1 MNMLL
6 PNRSVYD
13 LSLPGLVSTWTK
25 LRKKR
30 TEALSTTDEEGK
42 KAASG
47 DSATGGNSDGGD
59 GSSSSGGTGALIALV
74 VIGGIIL
81 AYVVC
86 SLWAIIKGA
95 MLLDSNSDTWTLFMY
110 LLVWLFACCVPFVGP
125 PVALYL
131 VYSKMM

>member
-1 MNMLL
+1 MTLLL

-13 LSLPGLVSTWTK
+13 LSLPGLVSTWTE

-47 DSATGGNSDGGD
+47 DSATGGNSDGD

-86 SLWAIIKGA
+86 SLWAIIRGA
-95 MLLDSNSDTWTLFMY
+95 MLLDRNSDTWTLFMY